1 MFFLVSSSLFV
12 ELFILLT
19 LVCVCVCVYHL
30 PGCELA
36 DVCECARTCSC
47 TARPDSLPPWFL
59 RFSFRLLTTSSLSLC
74 FDVSLC
80 GFCRVCVLAG
90 RWLGPDA
97 LELVTDPDR
106 GRGGGLWMEG
116 PGCLSEVDTCP
127 AGTTQA
133 PTSCTQVR
141 RHFVSLTSF
150 CLEKSSCC
158 NGQRLDFCGGLRR

>member
-106 GRGGGLWMEG
+106 GRGGGIMDGGTWLPLRSRYMPRWHHTG
-116 PGCLSEVDTCP
+116 SYQLHPGEE
-127 AGTTQA
+127 A
-133 PTSCTQVR
+133 
-141 RHFVSLTSF
+141 
-150 CLEKSSCC
+150 
-158 NGQRLDFCGGLRR
+158 LRQPDVLLFGKIKLL